1 MEENTIIAHHV
12 DRMPTTEYKQLDR
25 MKRYRPKDGT
35 TEDQTLYVPLSD
47 DDSQLAQIDIAGEN
61 PFTHPPHPSRHE
73 TDHKMVNDSI
83 WNTQRSN
90 YNQLIFTNPFID
102 N

>member
-35 TEDQTLYVPLSD
+35 TED
-47 DDSQLAQIDIAGEN
+47 
-61 PFTHPPHPSRHE
+61 
-73 TDHKMVNDSI
+73 
-83 WNTQRSN
+83 
-90 YNQLIFTNPFID
+90 
-102 N
+102 